1 MTLARWSLAAVVALS
16 AVAAACG
23 SDGSTTL
30 SGNSDVLSKIPWTAP
45 ETATYRLLDGKKVI
59 GSGELSV
66 KLEGEAL
73 VFTQGFSFPDQEIDD
88 TVRVTANPGT
98 LAPAATARVI
108 KGPEGDRN
116 CEATYR
122 GSTVTVAQSS
132 KDDERTD
139 ELDVPVRVYDTWSD
153 LFLWRTLAF
162 AEDYEVKYLDA
173 LTCSLGKPEVLSVVL
188 KVKGREKVTVP
199 AGEFDTWRLEVRSGG
214 RTQKAWYA
222 DDAARTLV
230 RYDNGDLVFELESLQ

>member
-1 MTLARWSLAAVVALS
+1 MLTRWALLAAVALAAS
-16 AVAAACG
+16 AIACG
-23 SDGSTTL
+23 GGGSTTF
-30 SGNSDVLSKIPWTAP
+30 SGNGDVLSGMPWTAP

-59 GSGELSV
+59 GSGELTL
-66 KLEGEAL
+66 KLEGEML
-73 VFTQGFSFPDQEIDD
+73 VFTQDFSFPDQEITD
-88 TVRVTANPGT
+88 TVTVTAGSGT
-98 LAPAATARVI
+98 LAPATTGRVI

-116 CEATYR
+116 CKATY
-122 GSTVTVAQSS
+122 GDGAVVVAQSS

-139 ELDVPVRVYDTWSD
+139 KLDVPVKVYDTWAD

-162 AEDYEVKYLDA
+162 AEGYEVKYSDA
-173 LTCSLGKPEVLSVVL
+173 LTCGLGKPEVLPVVL

-199 AGEFDTWRLEVRSGG
+199 AGGFDAWRLDVRSGG

-230 RYDNGDLVFELESLQ
+230 RYDNGGLVFELESRQ